1 MMTKNPE
8 KPQSMPEIQ
17 LQEAGTERSYR
28 ALLEVSRGLSDK
40 ELDLFEED
48 LSYYTR
54 TGLVGV
60 YMSKFLAL
68 LQLDAPATQMQEN
81 CAALVAQKQGCQD
94 VWQFAA

>member
-1 MMTKNPE
+1 MMTKDTA

-28 ALLEVSRGLSDK
+28 AFLEASRGLSDK

-48 LSYYTR
+48 LRYYTR

-68 LQLDAPATQMQEN
+68 LPLNAPATQIQEN
-81 CAALVAQKQGCQD
+81 CVALVAQKQGCQD

>member
-1 MMTKNPE
+1 MMTKNPA

-17 LQEAGTERSYR
+17 LQKAGTKRSYR
-28 ALLEVSRGLSDK
+28 VLLEASRGLSDE

-60 YMSKFLAL
+60 YMSKFLAR

-81 CAALVAQKQGCQD
+81 CAALVAQKKGCQV